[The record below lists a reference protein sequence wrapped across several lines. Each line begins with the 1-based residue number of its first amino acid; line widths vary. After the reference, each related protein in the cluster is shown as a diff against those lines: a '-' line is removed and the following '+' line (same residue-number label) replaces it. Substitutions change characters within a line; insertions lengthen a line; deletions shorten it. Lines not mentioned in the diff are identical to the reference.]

1 MHPSLKQNAK
11 TITEIIQIMKKRK
24 IQIIGISI
32 FLMTLGMNLQY
43 AFNNYGILSLK
54 FNPAILASGSGG
66 SGTGEPNYSYL
77 AQLESVEC
85 VISSHYIA
93 AGTIING
100 IPIAVGY
107 WEYDYGQKM
116 ACVFSL
122 FSKCDQNGVTPCAK
136 IQ

>member
-1 MHPSLKQNAK
+1 
-11 TITEIIQIMKKRK
+11 MKKRK
-24 IQIIGISI
+24 IQIMGISI

-43 AFNNYGILSLK
+43 ALNNYGILSLN

-85 VISSHYIA
+85 ELDKKSFSATV
-93 AGTIING
+93 IING
-100 IPIAVGY
+100 IPVVVYYEEVI
-107 WEYDYGQKM
+107 YGQKM

-122 FSKCDQNGVTPCAK
+122 ISRCDQNGVTPCAA
-136 IQ
+136 IPQ